1 MIQDDKAG
9 SIAKSKE
16 VDAKAGGNADRN
28 FPAHYAQCEIGM
40 KRLGTKPLQKLAEF
54 YQMPIDE
61 LFEAS
66 PRRSASYQIVPTALL
81 QDILTS
87 PAEDVDR
94 AWDYLRHL
102 RKKSSEKG
110 EDDE

>member
-1 MIQDDKAG
+1 MTKLA
-9 SIAKSKE
+9 AL
-16 VDAKAGGNADRN
+16 RN
-28 FPAHYAQCEIGM
+28 QRKLTQKQVATQIGISPAHYAQCEIGM